1 MVSICDHQW
10 RGARYFAAN
19 DEDGGKR
26 LAFAD
31 PLEVIG
37 DMRIIAWQQRQL
49 RGAEQVLG
57 SVVNRLHGSEIANQH
72 LRLCFR
78 HQQ

>member
-19 DEDGGKR
+19 DEDGGER

-49 RGAEQVLG
+49 RGAE
-57 SVVNRLHGSEIANQH
+57 
-72 LRLCFR
+72 
-78 HQQ
+78 